1 MNFLIIQGGRK
12 ALGPLGSGGAQPGS
26 ALRRAPITPS
36 QVLCGQLCGGARTAG
51 PPPVSAAGIRLTVR
65 GFGTA
70 EPHAAESQASAL
82 QFSWRR
88 APNAEEAALAVP
100 VPRLTGRGWVL
111 PTPPLK
117 AGADATREAL
127 LNTRPFP
134 SPLGLSQPFQSA
146 HNKCARHRM
155 QHLPPQIRAPMGRQ
169 IASAGGSPGGE
180 CAPRLCPVCLEEHVG
195 MPASGP

>member
-117 AGADATREAL
+117 ADYRS
-127 LNTRPFP
+127 PFRARTTNAP
-134 SPLGLSQPFQSA
+134 AIECSIYHRRSA
-146 HNKCARHRM
+146 RRWA
-155 QHLPPQIRAPMGRQ
+155 GR
-169 IASAGGSPGGE
+169 
-180 CAPRLCPVCLEEHVG
+180 
-195 MPASGP
+195 